1 MPFGV
6 VFAAMVHNQGVVPLL
21 LLVLL
26 LPLALVA
33 LMPVVLVQRYRAG
46 TARRLARPWIASLT
60 LAAMSLSAV
69 CFLLAAAVT
78 TIWLP
83 NALGA
88 SAAGLSVGYAL
99 GVLGL
104 GLTRW
109 EPTARTLHYTPNR
122 WLVLAITL
130 VVSAR
135 VLYGLS
141 RWWRIAQT
149 GVDDT
154 SFVAAVGVPES
165 LAAGAAVLGYYL
177 AYTAGLRRRINR
189 WRESTFSAGVLGK
202 TG

>member
-1 MPFGV
+1 M
-6 VFAAMVHNQGVVPLL
+6 PLL

-33 LMPVVLVQRYRAG
+33 LMPVMLIQRYRAG

-60 LAAMSLSAV
+60 LAAMSLSTV
-69 CFLLAAAVT
+69 CFLVAAAVT
-78 TIWLP
+78 TVWVP
-83 NALGA
+83 NAFVA
-88 SAAGLSVGYAL
+88 SAAGLSVGCAL

-109 EPTARTLHYTPNR
+109 EPTARTLYYTPNR
-122 WLVLAITL
+122 WLVLAVTL

-135 VLYGLS
+135 LLYGLS
-141 RWWRIAQT
+141 RWWHITQT

-154 SFVAAVGVPES
+154 SVVAAIGVPES

-177 AYTAGLRRRINR
+177 AYTAGLRRRIHQ
-189 WRESTFSAGVLGK
+189 WRESTPSV
-202 TG
+202 T